1 MLVTACAFS
10 AIALACTSSGEGGGN
25 WHDAGGTVAS
35 SGGSGGGTG
44 SSGGGSGGSSG
55 ASADGGSGGSAGSGS
70 SSGSSGSTT
79 AGATCDGGPCN
90 NVPSGL
96 LNPDYTTTWNPGI
109 LADTPTGS
117 PLGPDGLPVRG
128 TTCSNVP
135 LQTGDATSAIQ
146 NALNGCAGKNQVV
159 TLAAGTYKV
168 SSTISVPSG
177 VILRGAASDAASGTI
192 IVRTNG
198 GPVLSIGTLQ
208 DSVCSD
214 GSGFDASAQPLLT
227 QDATKESATVSV
239 ASASKFSAGD
249 LALVDQTDNSEVS
262 EGDCGSFFKRS
273 KNYGISQRV
282 AIAAV
287 SGSTLTLTTPLHWT
301 FKTAQK
307 AQISRVGTMPTE
319 WAGIE
324 SLLVQGGRPGGY
336 AGQNA
341 GGIDVSNAAYCW
353 VKDVQVDG
361 TTSGMPIRLAGT
373 YRCGVRDSHFHN
385 A

>member
-1 MLVTACAFS
+1 
-10 AIALACTSSGEGGGN
+10 
-25 WHDAGGTVAS
+25 
-35 SGGSGGGTG
+35 
-44 SSGGGSGGSSG
+44 
-55 ASADGGSGGSAGSGS
+55 
-70 SSGSSGSTT
+70 
-79 AGATCDGGPCN
+79 
-90 NVPSGL
+90 
-96 LNPDYTTTWNPGI
+96 
-109 LADTPTGS
+109 
-117 PLGPDGLPVRG
+117 
-128 TTCSNVP
+128 

-192 IVRTNG
+192 SSAQMG
-198 GPVLSIGTLQ
+198 APSCPSALSRIPSARWEWLRRL
-208 DSVCSD
+208 
-214 GSGFDASAQPLLT
+214 AQPLLT

-319 WAGIE
+319 WAG
-324 SLLVQGGRPGGY
+324 LRACWCKGAAR
-336 AGQNA
+336 AGMQVKMPAASTSRTRRIA
-341 GGIDVSNAAYCW
+341 G
-353 VKDVQVDG
+353 
-361 TTSGMPIRLAGT
+361 
-373 YRCGVRDSHFHN
+373 
-385 A
+385 